1 MNILLTKQQE
11 KAMAHFKGPALILAV
26 PGAGKTTVL
35 IHRTA
40 NLIEKHK
47 INPRKILSI
56 TFSKASARDMKNRF
70 NREFK
75 DLSYQVEFSTIHSFC
90 FNLLRNYAK
99 TTRQVFTL
107 IEDSKNTINKYSLLR
122 QIFLEINR
130 TYITEDAMESLLNYI
145 GYVKNMMISPED
157 LNPREIPNFNAIY
170 RQYED
175 IKRQNNYI
183 DFDDMLS
190 MSLNILKNNQNTL
203 NYYRNKYDFIQLDEG
218 QDTSLLQ
225 LEIIKLLAIPE
236 NNLFVVAD
244 DDQSIYGFRGAYPDA
259 LLNFKSI
266 YSDAEIFLMEE
277 NFRSTESI
285 IKASKKLISNNM
297 KRFRKDIFTSQ
308 GGKNPVKL
316 VRLTKIEDQ
325 YAYIIDK
332 ILKNPQGEFA
342 ILYRNNISAI
352 GLINQ
357 LEKNK
362 LDFYIKDRNL
372 KFFNHWILEDVFNFL
387 DFAQDTSNIGLYEK
401 IYYKK
406 KGYISKKQVNY
417 AKKLNPK
424 DSVFKRI
431 KSYPDIKP
439 FYLDRLSSLE
449 LDFKKLS
456 SLKAKEAINYIKH
469 DLAYLDYLKEFSDK
483 FGYGF
488 SSLSIIL
495 KFLELISEDLK
506 NQEEL
511 RERLNI
517 LRSKCLN
524 SSFSNINLSTI
535 HSAKGLEFE
544 NVFLIDLVEGDF
556 PSQTSIEE
564 AERDNF
570 KYLEEERRLFYVAMT
585 RAKYNLTLF
594 TVDMVDSSKVES
606 SRFIREI
613 VMAGD

>member
-1 MNILLTKQQE
+1 MLTKQQE